1 MRNVNAKIGYIL
13 NNIRWDKY
21 DPKTIN
27 SVGPDLY
34 DVIVEYA
41 LLGVSRTLFK
51 TSIHNQIDNNLNMND
66 EEYQNKYW
74 R

>member
-1 MRNVNAKIGYIL
+1 MRNVNAKIGYIV

-34 DVIVEYA
+34 DVVVEYA
-41 LLGVSRTLFK
+41 LLGVRRTLLK
-51 TSIHNQIDNNLNMND
+51 ASIRDRMDNNLNWNN

>member
-1 MRNVNAKIGYIL
+1 MRNVNAKIGYIV

-27 SVGPDLY
+27 RVGPDLY
-34 DVIVEYA
+34 DVVVEYA
-41 LLGVSRTLFK
+41 LLGVRRTLLK
-51 TSIHNQIDNNLNMND
+51 ASIRDQMDNNLNWND

>member
-34 DVIVEYA
+34 DVVVEYA
-41 LLGVSRTLFK
+41 LLGVRRTLLK
-51 TSIHNQIDNNLNMND
+51 ASIRDRMDNNLNWNN

>member
-27 SVGPDLY
+27 SVGPNLY
-34 DVIVEYA
+34 DIVVEYA
-41 LLGVSRTLFK
+41 LLGVRRTLLK
-51 TSIHNQIDNNLNMND
+51 ASIRDRMDNNLNRND

-74 R
+74 

>member
-21 DPKTIN
+21 DQKTIN

-34 DVIVEYA
+34 DIVVEYA
-41 LLGVSRTLFK
+41 LLGVRGTVFK
-51 TSIHNQIDNNLNMND
+51 ASILDQNDTNLNRND
-66 EEYQNKYW
+66 EKY
-74 R
+74 

>member
-1 MRNVNAKIGYIL
+1 MRNVNAKIGYIV

-21 DPKTIN
+21 DPKAIN
-27 SVGPDLY
+27 SVGPNLY
-34 DVIVEYA
+34 DIVVEYA
-41 LLGVSRTLFK
+41 LLGVRITLLK
-51 TSIHNQIDNNLNMND
+51 ASIRDQMDNNLNRND

>member
-21 DPKTIN
+21 DQKTIN

-34 DVIVEYA
+34 DIVVEYA
-41 LLGVSRTLFK
+41 LLGVRGTLFK
-51 TSIHNQIDNNLNMND
+51 ASILDQNDTNLNRND
-66 EEYQNKYW
+66 EKY
-74 R
+74 

>member
-1 MRNVNAKIGYIL
+1 MRNVNAKIGYIV

-34 DVIVEYA
+34 DVVVEYA
-41 LLGVSRTLFK
+41 LLGVRRTLLK
-51 TSIHNQIDNNLNMND
+51 ASIRDQMDNNLNWND

>member
-21 DPKTIN
+21 DQKTIN

-34 DVIVEYA
+34 DIVVEYA
-41 LLGVSRTLFK
+41 LLGVRGTVFEA
-51 TSIHNQIDNNLNMND
+51 SILDQNDSNLNRND
-66 EEYQNKYW
+66 EKY
-74 R
+74 

>member
-34 DVIVEYA
+34 DIVVEYS
-41 LLGVSRTLFK
+41 LLGVRRTLFK
-51 TSIHNQIDNNLNMND
+51 ASILDQNDSNLNRND
-66 EEYQNKYW
+66 EKYQNNYW
-74 R
+74 